1 MCGPQTPHARA
12 RVSLDLCVVL
22 NPEFSHSQTKFGRIF
37 IHSSFV
43 QKLCS
48 FLHPRPFFPPDDAGL
63 TGQVREAANKIAA
76 DSEKTKEASDRI
88 NFYENETAKMR
99 VEVDKLL
106 EGASKDDIS
115 KARQQGGEG

>member
-1 MCGPQTPHARA
+1 M
-12 RVSLDLCVVL
+12 RVSLDLFVVL
-22 NPEFSHSQTKFGRIF
+22 NLHIQRRNSSNTGEFSSIDQLF
-37 IHSSFV
+37 I
-43 QKLCS
+43 CS
-48 FLHPRPFFPPDDAGL
+48 KMCAFFYPRPFFPPDDAGL

-106 EGASKDDIS
+106 EGASKDDIT
-115 KARQQGGEG
+115 KARQQGGQEWNG